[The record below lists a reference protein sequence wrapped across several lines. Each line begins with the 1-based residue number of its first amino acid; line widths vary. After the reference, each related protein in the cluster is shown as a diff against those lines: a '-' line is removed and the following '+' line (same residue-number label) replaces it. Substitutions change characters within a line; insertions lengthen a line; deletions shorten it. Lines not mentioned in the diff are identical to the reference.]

1 MLLDLGSG
9 IGLSIKN
16 YLHANQARQHD
27 IQVHA
32 FEPDPWKVVQL
43 RKFLTDSK
51 LHKQPMVHDTAVWIA
66 NDQVMFLLS
75 LKKHSVPSLSS
86 RHLTFLRRLYK
97 FLLVV
102 QHQCRIVADMLKWEM
117 PSCIV
122 LPFST
127 W

>member
-9 IGLSIKN
+9 TGLSIKN

-32 FEPDPWKVVQL
+32 FEPNPWKVAQL

-75 LKKHSVPSLSS
+75 HENTICPFSAAGTYFPETMPAQVPALSS
-86 RHLTFLRRLYK
+86 NINAGLQLT
-97 FLLVV
+97 
-102 QHQCRIVADMLKWEM
+102 C
-117 PSCIV
+117 
-122 LPFST
+122 
-127 W
+127 

>member
-32 FEPDPWKVVQL
+32 FEPDPWKVAEL

-97 FLLVV
+97 FLL
-102 QHQCRIVADMLKWEM
+102 CRPTSMQNC
-117 PSCIV
+117 S
-122 LPFST
+122 
-127 W
+127 